1 MSKPATQAYLAEL
14 CDARGFLRDWQQ
26 WDADIARALAKLEN
40 IELSESHWEILHLLR
55 QYFEVYESSPANR
68 ALVNWVK
75 RQSGPE
81 KGNSIYLMTLFPGSP
96 ARVGSRI
103 AGLPKPKN
111 CL

>member
-1 MSKPATQAYLAEL
+1 MADIDLALL
-14 CDARGFLRDWQQ
+14 CDARGFLKNSQIWA
-26 WDADIARALAKLEN
+26 DAIAEALAAEEN
-40 IELSESHWEILHLLR
+40 INLTPEHWEILHLLR
-55 QYFEVYESSPANR
+55 SYYDEFEESPANR

-75 RQSGPE
+75 RHKGAD
-81 KGNSIYLMTLFPGSP
+81 KGNSIYLMHLFPGSP